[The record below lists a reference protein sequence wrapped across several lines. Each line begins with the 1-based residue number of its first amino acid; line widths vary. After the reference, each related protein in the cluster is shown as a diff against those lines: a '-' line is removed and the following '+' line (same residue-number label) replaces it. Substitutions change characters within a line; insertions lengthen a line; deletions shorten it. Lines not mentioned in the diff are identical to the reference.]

1 MRPEASEA
9 RNHPIAHDLQHEI
22 IGDERPDDGSVRR
35 DEKEQRRDPSEMGR
49 SDDGVKGGSRF
60 VGALRKQRLC
70 VAGRIK
76 LLGPALGEDQGGRD
90 LRTADK
96 AKN

>member
-1 MRPEASEA
+1 
-9 RNHPIAHDLQHEI
+9 
-22 IGDERPDDGSVRR
+22 
-35 DEKEQRRDPSEMGR
+35 MGR